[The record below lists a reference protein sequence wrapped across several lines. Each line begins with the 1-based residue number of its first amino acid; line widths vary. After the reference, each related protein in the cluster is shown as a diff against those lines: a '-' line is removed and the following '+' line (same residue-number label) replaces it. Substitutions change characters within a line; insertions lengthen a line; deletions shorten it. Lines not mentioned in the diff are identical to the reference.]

1 MRRLPVLFCSR
12 TCVQPL
18 ALLVLTK
25 ANMRIAFMG
34 TAELA
39 VPCLEAVAKMPG
51 HEVVAVVT
59 QPDRPK
65 GRDLKPSPP
74 PVKVAAERLG
84 FPVQQPLKIREPAA
98 IDSVR
103 AMRPDLVIIVAY
115 GQILP
120 KSVLEIPRFGCV
132 NVHTSL
138 LPRWR
143 GAAPIQHA
151 ILHGDRETGVT
162 TMYIDE
168 HMDTGDIILQR
179 SEPIRAD
186 DTSATLHDR
195 LAKLGAELLVE
206 TVAQVAEG
214 KAPRAKQD
222 EISATYAK
230 KIAKEDG
237 RVDWTRSAIEIERQV
252 RAFNPWPSAYTQLGD
267 LMLKIWKAEVVENVI
282 GNPGEVLA
290 DFVVAT
296 GRGGLRILELQPAN
310 SKRMAVDAFLRGHP
324 VKCGTVMG

>member
-1 MRRLPVLFCSR
+1 
-12 TCVQPL
+12 
-18 ALLVLTK
+18 
-25 ANMRIAFMG
+25 MRIVFMG

-39 VPCLEAVAKMPG
+39 VPCFEAVAKMPG

-84 FPVQQPLKIREPAA
+84 LPIQQPLKIREPGA
-98 IDSVR
+98 IEALR
-103 AMRPDLVIIVAY
+103 AKQPDLIIVVAY

-120 KSVLEIPRFGCV
+120 KSLLEIPRFGCV
-132 NVHTSL
+132 NVHASL

-143 GAAPIQHA
+143 GAAPIQYA
-151 ILHGDRETGVT
+151 ILNGDRETGVT
-162 TMYIDE
+162 TMYVDE

-179 SEPIRAD
+179 SELIRAD

-195 LAKLGAELLVE
+195 LARFGAELLVE
-206 TVAQVAEG
+206 TVAQIAEG
-214 KAPRAKQD
+214 KAPRSKQN
-222 EISATYAK
+222 ETSATYAK

-237 RVDWTRSAIEIERQV
+237 RIDWTRSAVEIERQV

-267 LMLKIWKAEVVENVI
+267 LLLKIWKAEVVESVT
-282 GNPGEVLA
+282 GNPGEVLP
-290 DFVVAT
+290 DFVVVT
-296 GRGGLRILELQPAN
+296 GHGGLRILELQPAN
-310 SKRMAVDAFLRGHP
+310 SKRMTVDAFLRGHP
-324 VKCGTVMG
+324 VKPGTVMG